1 MKPFHLGLVSALAMC
16 FGLILQTATAQTQT
30 PATTPVSDPQAVALA
45 TQAYAAMTGGA
56 SIQDVTLAGMER
68 RIAGSLDET
77 EPVTL
82 NGMGIDSGR
91 IDHPSSG
98 RSEVRTSASGEP
110 TGMWIGS
117 DRVSHAM
124 AGQNCWTDA
133 SWFFPAFSSA
143 FSFSQDVHLSYVGL
157 ETLNGASVQHIR
169 ASKRVYDKSGN
180 SVELIAQWSQIDV
193 FLDSQSLLPVDVRF
207 NIYPDNDTNV
217 RIPVEIIFS
226 DYRVVNGI
234 HVPFHIQKY
243 LQNVLNLDLTI
254 TSATFNS
261 GLTSANFQIQ

>member
-1 MKPFHLGLVSALAMC
+1 MKRFPLGPLSTLAIC
-16 FGLILQTATAQTQT
+16 FGFILQTVAAQTQT
-30 PATTPVSDPQAVALA
+30 AATTPSQNPQAVNLA
-45 TQAYAAMTGGA
+45 IQSYAAMTGGA
-56 SIQDVTLAGMER
+56 AIQDVTLTGTER

-77 EPVTL
+77 EPATL
-82 NGMGIDSGR
+82 KAMGTDSGR

-98 RSEVRTSASGEP
+98 RSEVRTSISG
-110 TGMWIGS
+110 TAAGMWIGT
-117 DRVSHAM
+117 DGASHPM
-124 AGQNCWTDA
+124 ASHNCWTDA
-133 SWFFPAFSSA
+133 AWFFPAFSSA
-143 FSFSQDVHLSYVGL
+143 FSFSQSVQLSYIGL

-169 ASKRVYDKSGN
+169 VSKLAFDKSGN
-180 SVELIAQWSQIDV
+180 PVAVIAQWSQVDF
-193 FLDSQSLLPVDVRF
+193 FLDSQSLLPVAVRF

-261 GLTSANFQIQ
+261 GLTSTTFQVQ